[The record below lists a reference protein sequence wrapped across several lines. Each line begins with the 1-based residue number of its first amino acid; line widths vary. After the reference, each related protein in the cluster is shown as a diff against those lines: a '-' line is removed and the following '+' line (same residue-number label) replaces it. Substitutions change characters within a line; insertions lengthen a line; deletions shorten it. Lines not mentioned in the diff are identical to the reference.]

1 MLIDFLKNS
10 GVQRVAMSQVRLL
23 FNPVRLNA
31 NDPAD
36 NADLIFL
43 RDGLDILLPKLA
55 VIIHRLSR
63 FAVEYKELP
72 TLGYTH
78 YQPAQLITVG
88 RRAAQWIQDLM

>member
-1 MLIDFLKNS
+1 
-10 GVQRVAMSQVRLL
+10 MSQVRLL